1 MIAFQRPSTSTVA
14 LYVTLAVLAGTILL
28 AAAVY

>member
-1 MIAFQRPSTSTVA
+1 MTVFQRPSATTIVF
-14 LYVTLAVLAGTILL
+14 YVTLAVLAGTILV